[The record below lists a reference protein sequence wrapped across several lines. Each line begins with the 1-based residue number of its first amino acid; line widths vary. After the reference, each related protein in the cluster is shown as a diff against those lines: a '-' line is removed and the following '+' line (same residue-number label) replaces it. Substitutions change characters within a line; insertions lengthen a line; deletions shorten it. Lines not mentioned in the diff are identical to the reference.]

1 MFNLENLRVGETLK
15 VVGYADE
22 SKTVSR
28 LKSIG
33 LIPGTQ
39 FTIHRV
45 APLGDPIEIRFR
57 GYSLGIR
64 KHEVACLA
72 LDAVV

>member
-1 MFNLENLRVGETLK
+1 MLNFESLRVGDTLK
-15 VVGYADE
+15 VIGYNDDSSTA
-22 SKTVSR
+22 SR

-39 FTIHRV
+39 FTIRRI
-45 APLGDPIEIRFR
+45 APLGDPIEIRVR
-57 GYSLGIR
+57 GFSLGIR

-72 LDAVV
+72 LDTVV